1 MKPTTI
7 HEFRRRYPIRPNDEA
22 FILGSGS
29 YGKVVKVEDQ
39 VETEWVAVKISEFK
53 GDDSKSLRAEVELAR
68 KIPRHPNIARYD
80 ESYRFE
86 TDTNVCDFA
95 IMRYYPD
102 GNLAMLMR
110 QNDLTLSQKDEIVR
124 GVLLGLQH
132 LHRQRIVHRDFK
144 PANILISRDN
154 QGRLVP
160 KIADFG
166 LSKLVHEDE
175 IESSD
180 FDLSDGRGTPS
191 YKAPE
196 QIVGGKVSFNLDL
209 WAFGVILFELFT
221 GEKPFAAS
229 QKSGSEHVLKREIE
243 KKIVNVV
250 IPESVRQIP
259 EPYQALI
266 RRCLV
271 KDVRKRARKEDE
283 LLDLLDRI
291 PTLLSE
297 AQRLVEEGDFTEAI
311 ARYEAVLSRRENHPK
326 AIEGLKAARELARN
340 QEPVLLAV
348 FTEADALFERQAY
361 VAAREAYEAVLK
373 SNPRNQHAT
382 QRVAACTAALH
393 TQTVGALWQEAERLF
408 ATGAFQAAKARYANV
423 LAMQPSHAQART
435 RLGDVEKAERQHQLD
450 SWLAEAEEHLARK
463 EYAQARRAYE
473 TVLTLDNQHAVARER
488 LTHVDNRVRQQRI
501 DDRMALAQKL
511 FAEKQYAQAQ
521 SEFGKVLNEDE
532 GNKTARQGV
541 TDCAA
546 ALTPRPGPATRPTG
560 VFKPSEP
567 EESTDIFVPEKVLP
581 AETKPKK
588 RQPPAPAAIRQPP
601 QPEVAEPVEAR
612 RAPARPGFAVRPLYG
627 WVAGV
632 VLAVS
637 VGGYYWSSRP
647 GAGNTPEPRPG
658 TQSPGLNPE
667 PKTPEVGSVAGH
679 PGGESP
685 TTPEADARQEQY
697 KRSVQQAITA
707 LNAGDPAK
715 AKEYIGHAYSFNPA
729 GRELKKLRA
738 GLRVL
743 EEREVN
749 QKVKQDETTRRQ
761 AAQTQY
767 EALIARGVEVI
778 ESGNK
783 KAEAIGYFQQ
793 AQQLAQANGLS
804 TTKGAE
810 QYANYVAK
818 GDRIFQ
824 RDDPEGAKPWYL
836 VAQALVNSDEIRRKI
851 RECNN

>member
-7 HEFRRRYPIRPNDEA
+7 QEFRRRYPIRPNDEA

-110 QNDLTLSQKDEIVR
+110 QVDLTLAQKDDIVR

-154 QGRLVP
+154 QGRFVP

-196 QIVGGKVSFNLDL
+196 QIVGGRVSFNLDL

-243 KKIVNVV
+243 KKIVNVAL
-250 IPESVRQIP
+250 PESIRQIP
-259 EPYQALI
+259 EPYQTLV

-271 KDVRKRARKEDE
+271 KDVRKRVRKEDE
-283 LLDLLDRI
+283 LLDLLDGI
-291 PTLLSE
+291 PTLLNE
-297 AQRLVEEGDFTEAI
+297 ARQAMEAGDFAEAI
-311 ARYEAVLSRRENHPK
+311 ARYEAVLARRENHPR
-326 AIEGLKAARELARN
+326 ATEGLKTARERATKQSDDAEKAERQRELYAR
-340 QEPVLLAV
+340 L
-348 FTEADALFERQAY
+348 TEADGYF
-361 VAAREAYEAVLK
+361 ARRDYANAKTAYEAVLALDG
-373 SNPRNQHAT
+373 QY
-382 QRVAACTAALH
+382 AAA
-393 TQTVGALWQEAERLF
+393 
-408 ATGAFQAAKARYANV
+408 
-423 LAMQPSHAQART
+423 
-435 RLGDVEKAERQHQLD
+435 
-450 SWLAEAEEHLARK
+450 
-463 EYAQARRAYE
+463 
-473 TVLTLDNQHAVARER
+473 
-488 LTHVDNRVRQQRI
+488 RVR
-501 DDRMALAQKL
+501 LAQ
-511 FAEKQYAQAQ
+511 
-521 SEFGKVLNEDE
+521 
-532 GNKTARQGV
+532 
-541 TDCAA
+541 CAA
-546 ALTPRPGPATRPTG
+546 ALTPPPLLVAKPTG
-560 VFKPSEP
+560 VTAPVEY
-567 EESTDIFVPEKVLP
+567 TDLFVPESVRP
-581 AETKPKK
+581 TEPPKPK
-588 RQPPAPAAIRQPP
+588 RQSPAPALVRQPP
-601 QPEVAEPVEAR
+601 QPEKAVPVVER
-612 RAPARPGFAVRPLYG
+612 PVSAPPRPRFSVRPVYG
-627 WVAGV
+627 WMLGVALV
-632 VLAVS
+632 VL
-637 VGGYYWSSRP
+637 VGGYFWTSSQQP
-647 GAGNTPEPRPG
+647 
-658 TQSPGLNPE
+658 
-667 PKTPEVGSVAGH
+667 
-679 PGGESP
+679 P
-685 TTPEADARQEQY
+685 TTPEEASVIGGSPSKSVTRTVATPGSTPSKSTGGESTPTAETAVRQAQY
-697 KRSVQQAITA
+697 KRLVQQAVAA
-707 LNAGDPAK
+707 LNANDAAT
-715 AKEYIGHAYSFNPA
+715 AKELTGKAYALDPA

-743 EEREVN
+743 EERASTQQTREA
-749 QKVKQDETTRRQ
+749 ETDTRQ
-761 AAQTQY
+761 ATQTQY
-767 EALIARGVEVI
+767 ESLIAKGVEAI

-783 KAEAIGYFQQ
+783 KTEAIGYFHQ

-804 TTKGAE
+804 TTKAAE
-810 QYANYVAK
+810 QYANYIAK

-824 RDDPEGAKPWYL
+824 RGDQEGAKAWYL
-836 VAQALVNSDEIRRKI
+836 VAQALSNSDEIRRKI